1 MENIGSLDVVGIGLR
16 AGGDVC
22 VSAKAYIEQA
32 DIVLI
37 VVPDSFSKNWLVSL
51 NSNIQDLTNLY
62 QQGKSRAKTY
72 HEMTQKIIDEVK
84 SGQKVCAVFYG
95 HPGVFVNASHQAIKS
110 LKSDGFRAQMLP
122 GISAEDWLFSDLNID
137 PGTHGCMSIEATQF
151 LLYERPHDIYAYT
164 ILWQIGLIGDHTL
177 TLSKTNQYHQGLTL
191 LKEKLLRDFPQDHE
205 LTIYEASTLSILSP
219 RIERVSLEQLTE
231 IKLTAASTLII
242 PPVSG
247 APFNAEVMAALNL
260 SNNDIKEPLNIDEQ

>member
-1 MENIGSLDVVGIGLR
+1 MEKKGSLDVVGIGLR

-32 DIVLI
+32 DTVLI
-37 VVPDSFSKNWLVSL
+37 VVPDSFSKNWLATL
-51 NSNIQDLTNLY
+51 NSNVQDLTNLY

-72 HEMTQKIIDEVK
+72 HEMTQKIVDEVK

-110 LKSDGFRAQMLP
+110 LKSEGFRAQMLP

-177 TLSKTNQYHQGLTL
+177 ALSKTNQYHQGLTL
-191 LKEKLLRDFPQDHE
+191 LKSKLLRDFPLDHE
-205 LTIYEASTLSILSP
+205 LIIYEASTLSIISP
-219 RIERVSLEQLTE
+219 RIERLSLNELTDV
-231 IKLTAASTLII
+231 KLTAASTLVI
-242 PPVSG
+242 PPISD
-247 APFNAEVMAALNL
+247 APFNLEILAALNL
-260 SNNDIKEPLNIDEQ
+260 SKDDIKEPLKIDE